1 MHTPSRIP
9 AQGVHDEPMSPAWAP
24 GAVVR
29 GAASESGVATAGWR
43 RPRETYVI
51 ASPPHGWP
59 APAGADVSW
68 SPRTTAVLVRAM
80 RTVDGDIHDWLTDPA
95 ALARYHEAQAR
106 SVRDDRY
113 ARREFADA
121 ATEWEHAH
129 EPLQAVRDWV
139 EAGDRTNAVLVWKR
153 AGDPGRAKDEAVVLA
168 GQLEESGNAAQAAQ
182 VLDVVGCDELAEAVC
197 RRALTPF
204 QLGEGCTIELE
215 REERDPETGR
225 AVKAVA
231 LLLEP
236 GNPFRRHGHEAAGPD
251 AISEALQALLEWLG
265 SAADGLTQLEQTLTG
280 WALRCDGPLPEWTLD
295 GRWEIGAV
303 EVKTGRE
310 VVASGRMPLD
320 AYAAL
325 RRRVK
330 IEAE

>member
-1 MHTPSRIP
+1 MHTSRR
-9 AQGVHDEPMSPAWAP
+9 SPARGVRNAPTSSAWAI
-24 GAVVR
+24 GVVLDA
-29 GAASESGVATAGWR
+29 GSESRVAMAGWR

-51 ASPPHGWP
+51 ASPPRGWP
-59 APAGADVSW
+59 PPVAPEVSW
-68 SPRTTAVLVRAM
+68 SPRTTAALVRVV
-80 RTVDGDIHDWLTDPA
+80 RTVDDEIHDRPADPA
-95 ALARYHEAQAR
+95 ALARHHEARAR

-121 ATEWEHAH
+121 ATGWEHAH
-129 EPLQAVRDWV
+129 EPMQAVRAWM
-139 EAGDRTNAVLVWKR
+139 EAGDPTNAVLVWKR
-153 AGDPGRAKDEAVVLA
+153 AGDPDRAKNEAAMLADQLEDAGQPAEAV
-168 GQLEESGNAAQAAQ
+168 Q

-197 RRALTPF
+197 RRVLEPF
-204 QLGEGCTIELE
+204 QLGDRCTIELE

-225 AVKAVA
+225 AMKAVA

-236 GNPFRRHGHEAAGPD
+236 GNPFRRHGHEATGAD
-251 AISEALQALLEWLG
+251 AISEALQTLLEWLA
-265 SAADGLTQLEQTLTG
+265 SAADGLTELEQALTG
-280 WALRCDGPLPEWTLD
+280 WALRCDGPLPEWRPD

-310 VVASGRMPLD
+310 VVESGRTPLD

-330 IEAE
+330 TVRG